1 MLSVELSALV
11 KEVIDAGG
19 GESLLNLRLTATGL
33 LALGITLV
41 LLLQFKIVPRIC
53 VDRHGPAFL
62 LVDLFSADRSI
73 ICETH
78 IAI

>member
-1 MLSVELSALV
+1 MPAVE
-11 KEVIDAGG
+11 KP
-19 GESLLNLRLTATGL
+19 LLNLRVTDTGL
-33 LALGITLV
+33 LALGIAPALM
-41 LLLQFKIVPRIC
+41 LQFTIAPTIC